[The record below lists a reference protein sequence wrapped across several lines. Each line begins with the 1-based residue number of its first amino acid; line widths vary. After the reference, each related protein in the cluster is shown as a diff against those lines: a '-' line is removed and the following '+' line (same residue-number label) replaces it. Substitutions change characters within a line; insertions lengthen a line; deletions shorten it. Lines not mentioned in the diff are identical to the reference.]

1 MFNKLASEASLLK
14 KRLMLSSS
22 FRCDQIYKYE
32 IYNFGH
38 TLLCC
43 LSRTY
48 LFNKLA
54 SDVVQNQK
62 NVRTIIKVDPKR
74 DEISAEPEVEKNPP
88 NFCLFFSF
96 PPMTSSGPDLPL
108 RPTSWVYC
116 YKTFYSRN
124 LRVLVNKLECSLMAV
139 LSGLV

>member
-1 MFNKLASEASLLK
+1 MILINLVMPNARAKHEFLFNEQASRHRGRFVEQK
-14 KRLMLSSS
+14 PMLSAS
-22 FRCDQIYKYE
+22 FRYDQIY
-32 IYNFGH
+32 ICHRYNFGH

-48 LFNKLA
+48 LFNKHA
-54 SDVVQNQK
+54 TDVQNQK

-108 RPTSWVYC
+108 RPTSWV
-116 YKTFYSRN
+116 
-124 LRVLVNKLECSLMAV
+124 
-139 LSGLV
+139 